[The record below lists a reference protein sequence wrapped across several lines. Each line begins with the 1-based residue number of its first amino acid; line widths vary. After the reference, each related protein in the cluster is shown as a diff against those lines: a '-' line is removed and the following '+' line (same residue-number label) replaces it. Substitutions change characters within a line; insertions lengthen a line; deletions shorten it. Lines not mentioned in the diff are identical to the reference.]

1 MSIIIQ
7 KKENSVNI
15 VNTELTAGQ
24 QIEITMPPNCIA
36 RQQGNHSIIEFLS
49 IDRRVLKSVPFI
61 GIEYQDLAGV
71 PTVWV
76 GDFDDFLNKLNN
88 EYFDETVTA
97 AITGSI
103 SVSGV
108 SSEAKQ
114 IDQLTQATNYQGK
127 KAIGKTIDLAAD
139 QALAWN
145 GYPITFL
152 PNEFIGFLLKFD
164 NVEYNIPN
172 DNTIDNVGELVS
184 LLNTLQSYI
193 VFSAIDATNLLIN
206 DGTFSIDSLEQFY
219 INSANNGVLLYE
231 TFTASVDVPLSN
243 IDLINENIKVMRALS
258 KAASDTLEAINTALA
273 NGTQKTQLYQD
284 SANVGKNNGAWM
296 KFSNDSITKSASG
309 ALLVN
314 TPTILFDGK
323 TLNADDTNFLWQ
335 SAGTGTGTWANNMFS
350 MSVTAGQY
358 YIRQSRRFMP
368 YFSGYP
374 VLAELTFDNFDIQAN
389 GTKRL
394 GYFSS
399 SATAP
404 HTAALDGFWLEMDG
418 TTYRM
423 VSYNSGTETSN
434 TPFSSFTNYATL
446 STYNFD
452 NFTACMFSFLW
463 LGGAQLALWLCTAD
477 DGWILANLVPYVGNN
492 KGTICRSPNQPIRYE
507 LRSSTGT
514 LDFRQV
520 CSQVSVG
527 GNPEKLGYSLPCV
540 NTAAIACNTVGTL
553 YALQGF
559 KKNATHRDIAI
570 KIQSL
575 GCVNGATT
583 DTGFLM
589 IVRNPTLSA
598 PLTYATYGKLDRA
611 IATTQTVTIGTGD
624 IIAITATGSSGDS
637 NDHLEDNYKA
647 WMTQTITDTFDQYI
661 LCYLS
666 TSTNQ
671 DVRGYVVLKEY

>member
-1 MSIIIQ
+1 LSFEIIDETHLLI
-7 KKENSVNI
+7 SDG
-15 VNTELTAGQ
+15 T
-24 QIEITMPPNCIA
+24 
-36 RQQGNHSIIEFLS
+36 LS
-49 IDRRVLKSVPFI
+49 I
-61 GIEYQDLAGV
+61 A
-71 PTVWV
+71 
-76 GDFDDFLNKLNN
+76 
-88 EYFDETVTA
+88 
-97 AITGSI
+97 
-103 SVSGV
+103 
-108 SSEAKQ
+108 
-114 IDQLTQATNYQGK
+114 
-127 KAIGKTIDLAAD
+127 
-139 QALAWN
+139 
-145 GYPITFL
+145 
-152 PNEFIGFLLKFD
+152 
-164 NVEYNIPN
+164 
-172 DNTIDNVGELVS
+172 
-184 LLNTLQSYI
+184 
-193 VFSAIDATNLLIN
+193 
-206 DGTFSIDSLEQFY
+206 SLEQFY

-231 TFTASVDVPLSN
+231 TFTDSPAVALSN
-243 IDLINENIKVMRALS
+243 TDVINENIKTMRALS
-258 KAASDTLEAINTALA
+258 KAASDTLEAINTALLD
-273 NGTQKTQLYQD
+273 GTQKTQLYQEGA
-284 SANVGKNNGAWM
+284 SVGKNNGAWM

-335 SAGTGTGTWANNMFS
+335 SVGTGTGTWANNMFS

-399 SATAP
+399 SAVAP

-434 TPFSSFTNYATL
+434 TPFTSFTNYATL

-507 LRSSTGT
+507 IRSSTGT

-559 KKNATHRDIAI
+559 KKNATYRDISV
-570 KIQSL
+570 KIQSF
-575 GCVNGATT
+575 GCGNEASV
-583 DTGFLM
+583 DTGILM
-589 IVRNPTLSA
+589 IIRNPTLPA
-598 PLTYATYGKLDRA
+598 ALTYAAYGKIDRA

-624 IIAITATGSSGDS
+624 IIAITVAGTTA
-637 NDHLEDNYKA
+637 NDHLEDNYKS
-647 WMTQTITDTFDQYI
+647 WMTQTITNTFDEYV

-666 TSTNQ
+666 TSNNQ
-671 DVRGYVVLKEY
+671 NVRGYAVLKEY